1 MTESPLE
8 LTNRLSAAVD
18 RMPPFPQS
26 VQRMMELTRDDDCP
40 LKELVT
46 VIEEDPVMTVKLLR
60 TVNSAFYNFPKQITS
75 INESVSF
82 LGMHAI
88 KSMAL
93 SFAAMSVL
101 PQQNAAGFDV
111 QRLLLH
117 SLITASVARSLC
129 QQYGHDNTRPADC
142 YIAGLLHD
150 FGKVVF
156 ARFLATEF
164 REAISYSH
172 ERSVSLHVAEQQI
185 IGTDHSEIGWMLMKK
200 WNFPELITDTIRRH
214 HSDIAPGNMMLSCLF
229 VADQI
234 SKQLA
239 LEPGG
244 KNTVEALPSALCEV
258 FGGQLHDIIASLGDL
273 ARLESEA
280 LVYAHAGEQSMKYK
294 LWGVQG

>member
-1 MTESPLE
+1 
-8 LTNRLSAAVD
+8 
-18 RMPPFPQS
+18 
-26 VQRMMELTRDDDCP
+26 
-40 LKELVT
+40 
-46 VIEEDPVMTVKLLR
+46 MTVKLLR

-75 INESVSF
+75 IDESVTF

-88 KSMAL
+88 KNMAL
-93 SFAAMSVL
+93 AFAAMAAL

-111 QRLLLH
+111 QRMLLH
-117 SLITASVARSLC
+117 SLITATVARSLC
-129 QQYGHDNTRPADC
+129 QQYCQDNTKPADC

-164 REAISYSH
+164 REALAYSH

-185 IGTDHSEIGWMLMKK
+185 IGIDHSEIGWMLMKK
-200 WNFPELITDTIRRH
+200 WNFPELITDTVRRH
-214 HSDIAPGNMMLSCLF
+214 HSDLAPGNMMLSCLF

-244 KNTVEALPSALCEV
+244 MNMVEALPAALCEL
-258 FGGQLHDIIASLGDL
+258 FGGQLHDIIASLGDI

-280 LVYAHAGEQSMKYK
+280 HVFANAGEQSMKYR